1 MNKLKAMVLYEFNK
15 DMIFEEVEPPKLEAD
30 ELLLKVKAC
39 GICYTDVKIIS
50 GLIPVINLPHI
61 LGHEIAGKVVEIG
74 DKVKDIKVGDKG
86 IVYFYI
92 PCRDCEMCRNARENI
107 CYSIKRLGFELP
119 GGYAQYVKVPAYN
132 FCPFN
137 KEISFEEMA
146 ILPDAVA
153 TPYHAL
159 KQMADLKADQ
169 NVLVIGIGGLG
180 IHAIQI
186 AFMMGSRVIAADI
199 RDEALEV
206 AKRYGAE
213 LLINPLKEDPKKMIR
228 DWTEGKGIDVIIE
241 GVGTPD
247 SFKWALQNYGPM
259 SVYLLVPDDWYF
271 YKSGVYEPISIPI
284 NYSAGHAVVLC
295 GWNDYDDC
303 WIIKN
308 SWSERW
314 GEDGYARVKYGNL
327 EKYNYDFAIIV
338 EPCSTPSCN
347 FEILN

>member
-1 MNKLKAMVLYEFNK
+1 MVLYEFNK

-39 GICYTDVKIIS
+39 GICYT
-50 GLIPVINLPHI
+50 
-61 LGHEIAGKVVEIG
+61 
-74 DKVKDIKVGDKG
+74 
-86 IVYFYI
+86 
-92 PCRDCEMCRNARENI
+92 
-107 CYSIKRLGFELP
+107 LP

-247 SFKWALQNYGPM
+247 SFKWALDSLKRGGTLIIMGYDPNKPIYINPM
-259 SVYLLVPDDWYF
+259 DMHLNEWTIKGSRVSTKQELLEVISF
-271 YKSGVYEPISIPI
+271 VEQGKIKPIVSNIIPLKDANKGLEEVKKGENLARI
-284 NYSAGHAVVLC
+284 VL
-295 GWNDYDDC
+295 
-303 WIIKN
+303 
-308 SWSERW
+308 
-314 GEDGYARVKYGNL
+314 RV
-327 EKYNYDFAIIV
+327 E
-338 EPCSTPSCN
+338 
-347 FEILN
+347 

>member
-1 MNKLKAMVLYEFNK
+1 MKAMVLYEFNK

-247 SFKWALQNYGPM
+247 SFKWALDSLKRGGTLIIMGYDPNKPIYINPM
-259 SVYLLVPDDWYF
+259 DMHLNEWTIKGSRVSTKQELLEVISF
-271 YKSGVYEPISIPI
+271 VEQGKIKPIVSNIIPLKDANKGLEEVKKGENLARI
-284 NYSAGHAVVLC
+284 VL
-295 GWNDYDDC
+295 
-303 WIIKN
+303 
-308 SWSERW
+308 
-314 GEDGYARVKYGNL
+314 RV
-327 EKYNYDFAIIV
+327 E
-338 EPCSTPSCN
+338 
-347 FEILN
+347 